1 MDAMADAR
9 SLRLP
14 AKSPSVAPPPAF
26 VERRETFRRAA
37 DREAHEER
45 ALLARTLD
53 VLAAGS
59 DAESRLGGLLDV
71 LARTVGASRSA
82 VVADGH
88 DRRVAVS
95 VCAGENPEAAEAL
108 AAWLDAAAR
117 RSRADRAASAP
128 APVSLVL
135 QPGVEAPERSPD
147 EQHFACLELPN
158 AGSVTLG
165 FDFPDAESAAAL
177 RERLPPGLA
186 RHAAAAL
193 SLVTEQLAIEGDL
206 ATFRARDE
214 ERTRYVSTVA
224 HELRTPLTGLSGYLD
239 LVLAGKVEDPA
250 VQREFLERGQDI
262 VATMSALVSD
272 LLELS
277 RLESGTLA
285 LEVGA
290 FSVAEAGARVVS
302 GLAPIA
308 IDRGIELSS
317 DLPPRL
323 RAATG
328 DRRRVEQ
335 ILTNLVGNAL
345 KFATPGGLVE
355 LAARFD
361 GSVAIFVVRDDGAGI
376 GSEDRPRVFERF
388 YRMTG
393 HERVTGTGLGLP
405 IARDL
410 ARAMGGDLDVASVAG
425 TGTSFVLVLEGPAP
439 VDSDV
444 VAAALGRALAE
455 EEITLEEL
463 AVLRALGPT
472 AVRGGHLVLTRGGRP
487 RSIASAGGG
496 APVRLRSID
505 GSLARGKTPA

>member
-1 MDAMADAR
+1 M
-9 SLRLP
+9 S
-14 AKSPSVAPPPAF
+14 F
-26 VERRETFRRAA
+26 ER
-37 DREAHEER
+37 
-45 ALLARTLD
+45 
-53 VLAAGS
+53 
-59 DAESRLGGLLDV
+59 
-71 LARTVGASRSA
+71 
-82 VVADGH
+82 
-88 DRRVAVS
+88 
-95 VCAGENPEAAEAL
+95 
-108 AAWLDAAAR
+108 
-117 RSRADRAASAP
+117 
-128 APVSLVL
+128 
-135 QPGVEAPERSPD
+135 
-147 EQHFACLELPN
+147 
-158 AGSVTLG
+158 
-165 FDFPDAESAAAL
+165 
-177 RERLPPGLA
+177 
-186 RHAAAAL
+186 
-193 SLVTEQLAIEGDL
+193 
-206 ATFRARDE
+206 
-214 ERTRYVSTVA
+214 
-224 HELRTPLTGLSGYLD
+224 PLTGLSGYLD

-355 LAARFD
+355 LTARFD
-361 GSVAIFVVRDDGAGI
+361 GPVAIFVVRDDGAGI
-376 GSEDRPRVFERF
+376 GSQDRPRVFERF

-425 TGTSFVLVLEGPAP
+425 TGTSFVLVLAGPAP
-439 VDSDV
+439 VDGDV

-463 AVLRALGPT
+463 AVLRALGP
-472 AVRGGHLVLTRGGRP
+472 AAARGGHPALARGGRP
-487 RSIASAGGG
+487 RALASPRGGE
-496 APVRLRSID
+496 PVRLHAID
-505 GSLARGKTPA
+505 GSLGRASNAGLSEPACGSSTSELSTSLPGSRWIRG